1 LLTDLLKQEAAHNA
15 GPYVKAPQ
23 ELEGGM
29 GTQTKSFT
37 VVCAGND
44 EQGKNMAGLNNFSR
58 SQSVK
63 VVPRCQ
69 YRQYLALPWTLVVQ
83 CLEGEHWFGV

>member
-15 GPYVKAPQ
+15 GP
-23 ELEGGM
+23 
-29 GTQTKSFT
+29 KSFT